1 MEALGTMATL
11 SHNPSGYNH
20 NYQEVSISV
29 LGQYFYSYCR
39 RRTHLLVVFGIPVS
53 QSRKVAHL
61 EKFTATS
68 ILSETKKTTKKK
80 HVLFCFYGFVLNPSR
95 VGLYSM
101 LPLQPTHRRHWCVTL
116 FCSETAMAPGLLKQC
131 IIKG

>member
-1 MEALGTMATL
+1 MLSVDFHKENGKKCFFCCCFLSQFTHIIPVEALGTMATL

-39 RRTHLLVVFGIPVS
+39 RRTHLLVVFGISVS

-68 ILSETKKTTKKK
+68 ILSET
-80 HVLFCFYGFVLNPSR
+80 
-95 VGLYSM
+95 
-101 LPLQPTHRRHWCVTL
+101 
-116 FCSETAMAPGLLKQC
+116 
-131 IIKG
+131 